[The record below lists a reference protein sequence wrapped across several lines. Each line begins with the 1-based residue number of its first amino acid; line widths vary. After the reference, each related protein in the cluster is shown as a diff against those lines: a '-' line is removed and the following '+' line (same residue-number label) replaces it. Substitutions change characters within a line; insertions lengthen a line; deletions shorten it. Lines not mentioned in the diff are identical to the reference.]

1 MLFHAVAR
9 RRIPLVLRIVS
20 HTLLLVV
27 LALLIHAWIMG
38 LQFKH
43 AMQEHADALGQSL
56 LTQTAASATELLV
69 ANDILS
75 LSVLLNNLVE
85 NPLVAYAAI
94 HSVDNRVL
102 AEAGSQPPRSLLDD
116 DQGLYSAPIAFQE
129 VIAGRLS
136 LRLDMQRFQQPMT
149 ISLQNMG
156 LLSLILL
163 ALTLV
168 LSLRLGRR
176 ISTPLMQ
183 LRLWLRD
190 PDFPAPGATRQDE
203 IGDLARQLQARL
215 VQDSEARQAAPARGP
230 REREDD
236 DLHELDGLDDLLPE
250 DDEPAPPRVSVPRA
264 APPAPPPAAP
274 AAPLPT
280 ASDAPWDTLDDL
292 EPDPVPLHEPDPRS
306 AVLAVQLAHG
316 REHGRERQERLRRCL
331 EQVAGLYRGSLLH
344 LKDGASL
351 LLFHSRGNE
360 QNYLTHALC
369 CGELL
374 RAWSD
379 AQRGDEPEADLALQ
393 LGLAEGEALSAR
405 APAELLLSEPVQ
417 AALALCEQSRNL
429 LLLERRLGND
439 ELLRQRACIRPVARP
454 ENASCLERLLAPYTS
469 LLVRQLAQLDV
480 GRNAT

>member
-250 DDEPAPPRVSVPRA
+250 DDEPAGGGRGGRPA
-264 APPAPPPAAP
+264 APPAPPTPAPPPPPGAPPPAPPGGRPPRPPAPPPRHLLPRRPPRRCPPPATPPGTPWTTWSRTRYRCTSPTRAAP
-274 AAPLPT
+274 CSPSSWPMAGSTGASARSACAVAWSRSPACIAAPCCT
-280 ASDAPWDTLDDL
+280 
-292 EPDPVPLHEPDPRS
+292 
-306 AVLAVQLAHG
+306 
-316 REHGRERQERLRRCL
+316 
-331 EQVAGLYRGSLLH
+331 
-344 LKDGASL
+344 
-351 LLFHSRGNE
+351 SR
-360 QNYLTHALC
+360 T
-369 CGELL
+369 
-374 RAWSD
+374 
-379 AQRGDEPEADLALQ
+379 
-393 LGLAEGEALSAR
+393 
-405 APAELLLSEPVQ
+405 
-417 AALALCEQSRNL
+417 ALACCCSTAAATSR
-429 LLLERRLGND
+429 
-439 ELLRQRACIRPVARP
+439 
-454 ENASCLERLLAPYTS
+454 T
-469 LLVRQLAQLDV
+469 
-480 GRNAT
+480 T

>member
-1 MLFHAVAR
+1 M
-9 RRIPLVLRIVS
+9 
-20 HTLLLVV
+20 
-27 LALLIHAWIMG
+27 
-38 LQFKH
+38 
-43 AMQEHADALGQSL
+43 
-56 LTQTAASATELLV
+56 
-69 ANDILS
+69 
-75 LSVLLNNLVE
+75 
-85 NPLVAYAAI
+85 
-94 HSVDNRVL
+94 
-102 AEAGSQPPRSLLDD
+102 
-116 DQGLYSAPIAFQE
+116 
-129 VIAGRLS
+129 
-136 LRLDMQRFQQPMT
+136 
-149 ISLQNMG
+149 
-156 LLSLILL
+156 
-163 ALTLV
+163 
-168 LSLRLGRR
+168 
-176 ISTPLMQ
+176 
-183 LRLWLRD
+183 
-190 PDFPAPGATRQDE
+190 
-203 IGDLARQLQARL
+203 
-215 VQDSEARQAAPARGP
+215 
-230 REREDD
+230 
-236 DLHELDGLDDLLPE
+236 
-250 DDEPAPPRVSVPRA
+250 
-264 APPAPPPAAP
+264 
-274 AAPLPT
+274 
-280 ASDAPWDTLDDL
+280 
-292 EPDPVPLHEPDPRS
+292 
-306 AVLAVQLAHG
+306 LAVQLAHG

>member
-250 DDEPAPPRVSVPRA
+250 DDEPAGPRVSVPRA

-274 AAPLPT
+274 PRPRGTPPPPPPAPPGPAAPPGAPRPPPRGARARRTPARPRRHLLPRRPPRRCPPPAT
-280 ASDAPWDTLDDL
+280 PPGTPWTTWSRTRYRCTSPTRAAPCSPSSWPMAGSTGASA
-292 EPDPVPLHEPDPRS
+292 RS
-306 AVLAVQLAHG
+306 ACAV
-316 REHGRERQERLRRCL
+316 
-331 EQVAGLYRGSLLH
+331 
-344 LKDGASL
+344 
-351 LLFHSRGNE
+351 
-360 QNYLTHALC
+360 
-369 CGELL
+369 
-374 RAWSD
+374 AWSRSP
-379 AQRGDEPEADLALQ
+379 ACIA
-393 LGLAEGEALSAR
+393 
-405 APAELLLSEPVQ
+405 APCCTSRT
-417 AALALCEQSRNL
+417 ALACCCSTAAATSR
-429 LLLERRLGND
+429 
-439 ELLRQRACIRPVARP
+439 
-454 ENASCLERLLAPYTS
+454 T
-469 LLVRQLAQLDV
+469 
-480 GRNAT
+480 T

>member
-1 MLFHAVAR
+1 MPGYAAAGPARYTAQLVQPRKSRALLNRPVPVKPDNFFLMLFHAVAR

-250 DDEPAPPRVSVPRA
+250 DDEPAGPRVSRAPRGPPAPQPPAAAPAEAAPHPAPPGTPRSTGPARPPGRPRPTHRGAPASRPPPRPPRHLLPRRPPRRCPPPATPPGTPWTTWSRTRYRCTSPTRA
-264 APPAPPPAAP
+264 APCSPSSWPMAGSTGASARSACAVAWSRSPACIAAP
-274 AAPLPT
+274 CCT
-280 ASDAPWDTLDDL
+280 
-292 EPDPVPLHEPDPRS
+292 
-306 AVLAVQLAHG
+306 
-316 REHGRERQERLRRCL
+316 
-331 EQVAGLYRGSLLH
+331 
-344 LKDGASL
+344 
-351 LLFHSRGNE
+351 SR
-360 QNYLTHALC
+360 T
-369 CGELL
+369 
-374 RAWSD
+374 
-379 AQRGDEPEADLALQ
+379 
-393 LGLAEGEALSAR
+393 
-405 APAELLLSEPVQ
+405 
-417 AALALCEQSRNL
+417 ALACCCSTAAATSR
-429 LLLERRLGND
+429 
-439 ELLRQRACIRPVARP
+439 
-454 ENASCLERLLAPYTS
+454 T
-469 LLVRQLAQLDV
+469 
-480 GRNAT
+480 T